1 MKTNHVDEGIDNTR
15 CDLIMAVN
23 DSASE
28 LCEDNRETYILAG
41 LVLEE
46 ILKRAHLGTIDNE
59 NLSIDR
65 LTEWIRFN

>member
-1 MKTNHVDEGIDNTR
+1 MKTNHVDEGIDITR

-46 ILKRAHLGTIDNE
+46 ILRGGHLGTSENE
-59 NLSIDR
+59 HRSVDR
-65 LTEWIRFN
+65 LKEGIRFN